1 MVTVYVGSGGK
12 TTAIFTQA
20 ARLRAGGKRVLV
32 TTTTHL
38 QTPAALAAAGRTLP
52 LFEERYL
59 SLTSDSAEIAARLE
73 ADGFC
78 IAALP
83 AQEPGKL
90 APLPDAV
97 YEAVC
102 PLADAVLVEADGSRG
117 LPLKAPASHEPVI
130 PANADEIVVLCG
142 LSALGKPLSQVTH
155 RLPLALALL
164 PGAGGGT
171 LVDPGLLLKLV
182 TAAYLEPLRRRFP
195 GVPVRLLPGQADT
208 LYRRCLAA
216 MLSAGL
222 DPAPLKECWFAPA
235 PHLVLLGGGHVSLA
249 LYRIA
254 RVLDWRVTVLDD
266 RPEFADP
273 ARFPEAE
280 VIRADFTALE
290 KDLPTSPGVWYAVL
304 THGHLWDKA
313 CVEAI
318 LRAAPRRGYL
328 GMIGS
333 RNKVRAVFTALR
345 EAGFSE
351 EAIATVR
358 APIGLDLGGQT
369 PAEIAVSI
377 AAQLIQEGSAKGVSS
392 LTDDLLAL
400 EQKPG
405 LIGAFA
411 LILEKTGSAPRGPG
425 SLLVLEPN
433 GIRTGTVGGGS
444 LELRVLEELSAM
456 LSARSPAVIQTYDVS
471 AAEGAR
477 LGMVCGGRVTLL
489 LGLL

>member
-12 TTAIFTQA
+12 TTAIFNRA
-20 ARLRAGGKRVLV
+20 ARLRAEGKRVLV

-38 QTPAALAAAGRTLP
+38 QTPAALTAEGRSLP
-52 LFEERYL
+52 LFEARYL
-59 SLTSDSAEIAARLE
+59 SLTSDSSEIAARL
-73 ADGFC
+73 ASDGFC
-78 IAALP
+78 IAGLP
-83 AQEPGKL
+83 SEEPGKL
-90 APLPDAV
+90 SPLPSAV
-97 YEAVC
+97 YQAVC
-102 PLADAVLVEADGSRG
+102 PLVDAVLVEGDGARG

-130 PANADEIVVLCG
+130 PDNADEIVVLCG
-142 LSALGKPLSQVTH
+142 LSALGRPLEQVTH
-155 RLPLALALL
+155 RLPLVLALL
-164 PGAGGGT
+164 PGTDGKT
-171 LVDPGLLLKLV
+171 VVDPGLLLKLV

-195 GVPVRLLPGQADT
+195 GLPVRLLPGQADT
-208 LYRRCLAA
+208 LYHRCLAA
-216 MLSAGL
+216 MLAAEL
-222 DPAPLKECWFAPA
+222 NPEPLRACWFAPS

-280 VIRADFTALE
+280 VLCADFGDLE
-290 KDLPTSPGVWYAVL
+290 KSLPADPGAWYAVL
-304 THGHLWDKA
+304 THGHRWDKA
-313 CVEAI
+313 CVETI

-333 RNKVRAVFTALR
+333 RTKVRAVFTALR

-351 EAIATVR
+351 EAIASIR

-377 AAQLIQEGSAKGVSS
+377 VAQLIQEGSARGTSS

-400 EQKPG
+400 EKKPG
-405 LIGAFA
+405 LTGAFA
-411 LILEKTGSAPRGPG
+411 VILEKKGSAPRGPG
-425 SLLVLEPN
+425 SLLILEPD
-433 GIRTGTVGGGS
+433 GGRTGTVGGGS
-444 LELRVLEELSAM
+444 LELRVLEELEAM
-456 LSARSPAVIQTYDVS
+456 LAARSPAVLRSYDVS
-471 AAEGAR
+471 AAEGAS

>member
-12 TTAIFTQA
+12 TAAIFTQV
-20 ARLRAGGKRVLV
+20 ARLRAEGKRVLV

-38 QTPAALAAAGRTLP
+38 QSPAALAAEGRSLP

-59 SLTSDSAEIAARLE
+59 SLSADPAEIAARLE

-83 AQEPGKL
+83 AQKPGKL
-90 APLPDAV
+90 APLPEAV
-97 YEAVC
+97 YAAVC
-102 PLADAVLVEADGSRG
+102 PLADAVLVEGDGSRR
-117 LPLKAPASHEPVI
+117 LPLKAPAPYEPVI

-142 LSALGKPLSQVTH
+142 LSALGRPLEQVTH
-155 RLPLALALL
+155 RLPLVLELL
-164 PGAGGGT
+164 PGADGGT
-171 LVDPGLLLKLV
+171 LVDPDLLLRLV
-182 TAAYLEPLRRRFP
+182 TAAYLEPLRRRYP
-195 GVPVRLLPGQADT
+195 SLPVRLLAGQADT
-208 LYRRCLAA
+208 LYLRCLAA
-216 MLSAGL
+216 LLSAEL
-222 DPAPLKECWFAPA
+222 DPALLRECWFAPA

-249 LYRIA
+249 LYLVA

-280 VIRADFTALE
+280 VRCVDFRCLE
-290 KDLPTSPGVWYAVL
+290 KDLPTAPGAWYAVL
-304 THGHLWDKA
+304 THGHLWDKV
-313 CVEAI
+313 CVETI

-333 RNKVRAVFTALR
+333 RIKVQTVFSALR
-345 EAGFSE
+345 EEGFSE
-351 EAIATVR
+351 EEISSVR

-369 PAEIAVSI
+369 PAEVGVSI
-377 AAQLIQEGSAKGVSS
+377 AAQLIQEGSVRGTAS

-405 LIGAFA
+405 LTGAFA
-411 LILEKTGSAPRGPG
+411 LILEKRGSAPRGPG
-425 SLLVLEPN
+425 SLLVLEPD
-433 GIRTGTVGGGS
+433 GTRTGTVGGGS
-444 LELRVLEELSAM
+444 LELRVLEELTAM
-456 LSARSPAVIQTYDVS
+456 LADHAPAVLRTYDVS
-471 AAEGAR
+471 AAEGAT
-477 LGMVCGGRVTLL
+477 LGMICGGRVTLL